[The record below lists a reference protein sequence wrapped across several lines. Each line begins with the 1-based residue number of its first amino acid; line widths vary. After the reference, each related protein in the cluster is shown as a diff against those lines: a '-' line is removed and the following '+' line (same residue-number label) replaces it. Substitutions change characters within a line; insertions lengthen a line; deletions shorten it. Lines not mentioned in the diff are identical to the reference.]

1 MTSGRTL
8 WYISGNNGPEN
19 AISIVEN
26 ARTKLNLNK
35 IQIQNLI
42 DVRVLKLEAGS
53 SYVLEQALTDSSNDN
68 SCTLTYF

>member
-1 MTSGRTL
+1 MTSGRAL
-8 WYISGNNGPEN
+8 WYITGNNGPEN

-26 ARTKLNLNK
+26 ARTKLNLK
-35 IQIQNLI
+35 QTQIKDLV

-53 SYVLEQALTDSSNDN
+53 SYVLENALTESTNDN

>member
-1 MTSGRTL
+1 M
-8 WYISGNNGPEN
+8 WYITGNNGPEN

-26 ARTKLNLNK
+26 ARTKLDLKPTQIKNLV
-35 IQIQNLI
+35 

-53 SYVLEQALTDSSNDN
+53 SYVIEKALTESTNDN